1 MPTSVTA
8 RNVLRRYTCAGAGL
22 EDDLTASD
30 KTHTLDFLPGGAPD
44 PDEPDRC
51 RCLCGRVWSST
62 AQPPVLRGR
71 PACRRWCAPGGHP
84 AAWIVETMRHAGPA
98 QVIED
103 GDTPAKS
110 SPWALREAAIEMRID
125 MRPGHGTVGRGS
137 SGPSQPAAR

>member
-1 MPTSVTA
+1 LQTLV
-8 RNVLRRYTCAGAGL
+8 RAGRVAGL
-22 EDDLTASD
+22 
-30 KTHTLDFLPGGAPD
+30 
-44 PDEPDRC
+44 PDEP
-51 RCLCGRVWSST
+51 
-62 AQPPVLRGR
+62 Q
-71 PACRRWCAPGGHP
+71 RWPGEHP

-110 SPWALREAAIEMRID
+110 SPWALREAANEMRID